1 LAAALIEPRIGDRL
15 DQGDAL
21 QAHAGQAAAT
31 QDQGGAQIAF
41 GGHRNLITK
50 PQADRDLDGKP
61 RYVITLHNRTRPP
74 AQGPERS
81 DAEPPAAD
89 QDQGRLTM
97 LEIAWLTARLA
108 GITTIL
114 LLILAT
120 PLAWWLARGR
130 SRWKTPV
137 GALVALPIVLPPTA
151 LGFYL
156 LIALG
161 PQSPLV
167 ALLHPFGVRTLAF
180 TFQGLV
186 IGSLIYSLPFAVQ
199 PLRNAFIAVGDEP
212 LEAAATL
219 GASPWAAFVRVALPL
234 ALPGYAVAAL
244 LVFAHT
250 VGEFGVVMMLGGGIP
265 GQTEVLSIEI
275 YRLVE
280 ALEWDKAHQL
290 AGALLVFAF
299 LVMLSLLLMER
310 RVDTRASRS

>member
-1 LAAALIEPRIGDRL
+1 
-15 DQGDAL
+15 
-21 QAHAGQAAAT
+21 
-31 QDQGGAQIAF
+31 
-41 GGHRNLITK
+41 
-50 PQADRDLDGKP
+50 
-61 RYVITLHNRTRPP
+61 
-74 AQGPERS
+74 
-81 DAEPPAAD
+81 
-89 QDQGRLTM
+89 M
-97 LEIAWLTARLA
+97 LEVAWLTARLA
-108 GITTIL
+108 SVTTL
-114 LLILAT
+114 LLLVLST

-130 SRWKTPV
+130 SRWKAPV

-186 IGSLIYSLPFAVQ
+186 IGSLVYSLPFAVQ
-199 PLRNAFIAVGDEP
+199 PLRNAFIAIGDEP

-280 ALEWDKAHQL
+280 ALEWDRAHQL